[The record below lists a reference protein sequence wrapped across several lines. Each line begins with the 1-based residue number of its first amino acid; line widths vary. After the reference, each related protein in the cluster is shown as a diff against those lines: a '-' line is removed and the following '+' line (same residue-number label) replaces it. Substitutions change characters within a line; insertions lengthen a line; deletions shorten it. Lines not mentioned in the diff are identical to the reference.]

1 MKGEFLALGV
11 EQASVTTLSAF
22 EGGVEIS
29 DSCEYLAGV
38 IKGEFLKG
46 VTTKKGFLDG
56 EIGTSPLAVGVLH
69 TSSRG
74 GFFLAVG
81 GV

>member
-1 MKGEFLALGV
+1 M
-11 EQASVTTLSAF
+11 
-22 EGGVEIS
+22 
-29 DSCEYLAGV
+29 AGV

-56 EIGTSPLAVGVLH
+56 EETSPLADDGVLDP
-69 TSSRG
+69 SSPAD